1 MHDKIGSAWY
11 VAPEVLAKKYDK
23 RCDLWSVGVVTF
35 VLLSG
40 NLPFCGNSRT
50 TLNERIRSA
59 DYAFNGPNWQ
69 NSISHNAKD
78 FIRKLLVLN
87 ANERMSLEEAINHP
101 WICNKIKADEAENL
115 HTLVLPIF
123 EKLL

>member
-23 RCDLWSVGVVTF
+23 RCDLWSLGVVTY

-50 TLNERIRSA
+50 SLNERIRSA

-87 ANERMSLEEAINHP
+87 VDKRMSLEEAINHP
-101 WICNKIKADEAENL
+101 WMSDKIKADETTNL
-115 HTLVLPIF
+115 HT
-123 EKLL
+123 

>member
-40 NLPFCGNSRT
+40 SLPFCGNSRT
-50 TLNERIRSA
+50 TLNERIKTA
-59 DYAFNGPNWQ
+59 NYAFNGPYWQ
-69 NSISHNAKD
+69 NSISNNAKD

-87 ANERMSLEEAINHP
+87 VDERMSLEEAINHP
-101 WICNKIKADEAENL
+101 WICNEIKADEAANL
-115 HTLVLPIF
+115 HTIALPIF